1 MIERRF
7 RTRSKICLPRMAR
20 QKSSAPSGKVFDT
33 AMRGSAFFQTKANTH
48 IVCEAKDNGRIYD
61 PACGSGASL
70 PASRLCGVRFAEK
83 DRAIA
88 QGVVQSEKFVES
100 HGGVAKCEVR
110 SASVEV
116 KTLRPFVIR
125 NSSFDISG
133 PTPARSTP
141 TPSAPS
147 STPTSAPTGN
157 LRMPKCECGT
167 EKP

>member
-1 MIERRF
+1 
-7 RTRSKICLPRMAR
+7 MAR

-33 AMRGSAFFQTKANTH
+33 AMRGSAFFQTKANAD
-48 IVCEAKDNGRIYD
+48 IVCEAKDNGLVYD

-88 QGVVQSEKFVES
+88 QGVMQSEKFVES

-116 KTLRPFVIR
+116 KILRPFVNR
-125 NSSFDISG
+125 NSSFDISR
-133 PTPARSTP
+133 AD
-141 TPSAPS
+141 
-147 STPTSAPTGN
+147 TGKEHADTFRHVQHPD
-157 LRMPKCECGT
+157 LRADWQIANAEVRLWN
-167 EKP
+167 